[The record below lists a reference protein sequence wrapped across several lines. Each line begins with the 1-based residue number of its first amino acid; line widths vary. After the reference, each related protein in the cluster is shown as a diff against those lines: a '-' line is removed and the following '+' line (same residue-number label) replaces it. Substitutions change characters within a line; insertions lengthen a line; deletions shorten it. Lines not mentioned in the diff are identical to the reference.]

1 MLKEQTRVSDFWRAT
16 ATFSE
21 GSANKTALTACISA
35 MRSSLSNLVGVVLCC
50 VVAMASSQSAATPLP
65 VVESILQSACNNQI
79 NNFARFGGFG
89 KNECTD
95 ADRKLI
101 IGTATAEA
109 MAETR
114 YVPADDLA
122 PATAWARAKAE
133 LDYHGDQFGN
143 KDSGFRGRALA
154 SATLVYS
161 VGFIETEMPPA
172 TGFDIP
178 LMMEVTIAGTVSF
191 GSRGSGGVVAGSDV
205 NQPGIYDLGRV
216 DATAFPDKDT
226 GLISLDEKKLFQYSL
241 SVGNVGIVGVFAGC
255 EALDNDDGPRLSF
268 CAMFTDPVP
277 IFDQATFDQE
287 MGRDTFNL
295 AEFYSIVL
303 SPLPEQAAAPI
314 PATALLLVVP
324 FLTLAAGFKKVKA
337 VAGRQRVV

>member
-1 MLKEQTRVSDFWRAT
+1 
-16 ATFSE
+16 
-21 GSANKTALTACISA
+21 
-35 MRSSLSNLVGVVLCC
+35 
-50 VVAMASSQSAATPLP
+50 MASSQSAATPLP

-226 GLISLDEKKLFQYSL
+226 GLISLDEKNCSNTVCRLEMSVLSACLPAVKHWTMMTDPACHFALCLLIPFPYS
-241 SVGNVGIVGVFAGC
+241 IR
-255 EALDNDDGPRLSF
+255 RLSTKKWVGTPSTLQS
-268 CAMFTDPVP
+268 FTRS
-277 IFDQATFDQE
+277 F
-287 MGRDTFNL
+287 
-295 AEFYSIVL
+295 
-303 SPLPEQAAAPI
+303 
-314 PATALLLVVP
+314 
-324 FLTLAAGFKKVKA
+324 
-337 VAGRQRVV
+337 